1 MNLESPQLKKWS
13 MKRFNKL
20 KAIWILIL
28 PSIFGSVHAQNSIS
42 LEKALS
48 ITIKEN
54 IDIKIKTTE
63 LDKVKNYEKVGVLG
77 VLPIIKVNG
86 AASGNT
92 GSSSIEFAT
101 EDFPEINDADSE
113 SKSINGNVEISYSLF
128 GGLESVYTYQKLKKQ
143 SDLKSTELL
152 MKIEQV
158 LLNTAKQYYD
168 IAYLQEENKILYEL
182 LEVSKER
189 YSRVKIQNEFGNAS
203 KLDLLAAEIDL
214 NKDSVTVMNSDYEL
228 KAAKERLNQTLNRD
242 LSTDYAV
249 ESYVEINKDLN
260 YSELLDLTK
269 QNNNNILFHQYLI
282 EITRKDKKINNT
294 SIFPSVSVSA
304 QYGYNQNESNTSI
317 ILDQSNIGLTGF
329 VNLSWDIFDAMA
341 RKRIAQNTQIEIESN
356 ELKLESIKKEIQKE
370 FNVTYQQYENNIKL
384 IEIET
389 RNNEASERF
398 FQRAKNQFFQGQLS
412 RSDFRLAQVDLS
424 ISKNR
429 LNQSLFMAK
438 IAELNLYRLS
448 GKIINETVK

>member
-42 LEKALS
+42 LEKALA

-63 LDKVKNYEKVGVLG
+63 LDQVKNYEKVGVLG

-113 SKSINGNVEISYSLF
+113 SKSIIGNVEISYSLF
-128 GGLESVYTYQKLKKQ
+128 GGLASVYTCQKLKKQ

-214 NKDSVTVMNSDYEL
+214 NKDSVTVMNSDYQL

-260 YSELLDLTK
+260 YSELLELTN
-269 QNNNNILFHQYLI
+269 QNNSNILFHQYLI

>member
-28 PSIFGSVHAQNSIS
+28 LSIFGSVHAQNSIS
-42 LEKALS
+42 LEKALA

-63 LDKVKNYEKVGVLG
+63 LDQVKNYEKVGVLG

-113 SKSINGNVEISYSLF
+113 SKSIIGNVEISYSLF
-128 GGLESVYTYQKLKKQ
+128 GGLASVYTYQKLKKQ

-214 NKDSVTVMNSDYEL
+214 NKDSVTVMNSDYQL

-260 YSELLDLTK
+260 YSELLELTN
-269 QNNNNILFHQYLI
+269 QNNSNILFHQYLI

-317 ILDQSNIGLTGF
+317 ILDQSNTGLTGF

-429 LNQSLFMAK
+429 LNQSLFKAK

-448 GKIINETVK
+448 GKIINESVK

>member
-42 LEKALS
+42 LEKALA

-63 LDKVKNYEKVGVLG
+63 LDQVKNYEKVGVLG

-113 SKSINGNVEISYSLF
+113 SKSIIGNVEISYSLF
-128 GGLESVYTYQKLKKQ
+128 GGLASVYTYQKLKKQ

-214 NKDSVTVMNSDYEL
+214 NKDSVTVMSSDYQL

-260 YSELLDLTK
+260 YSELLELTN
-269 QNNNNILFHQYLI
+269 QNNSNILFHQYLI

-317 ILDQSNIGLTGF
+317 ILDQSNTGLTGF

>member
-42 LEKALS
+42 LEKALA

-63 LDKVKNYEKVGVLG
+63 LDQVKNYEKVGVLG

-113 SKSINGNVEISYSLF
+113 SKSIIGNVEISYSLF
-128 GGLESVYTYQKLKKQ
+128 GGLASVYTYQKLKKQ

-214 NKDSVTVMNSDYEL
+214 NKDSVTVMNSDYQL
-228 KAAKERLNQTLNRD
+228 KAAKERLNQILNRD

-260 YSELLDLTK
+260 YSELLELTN
-269 QNNNNILFHQYLI
+269 QNNSNILFHQYLI

-317 ILDQSNIGLTGF
+317 ILDQSNTGLTGF

-356 ELKLESIKKEIQKE
+356 ELKLEAVKKEIQKE

>member
-1 MNLESPQLKKWS
+1 

-42 LEKALS
+42 LEKALA

-63 LDKVKNYEKVGVLG
+63 LDQVKNYEKVGVLG

-113 SKSINGNVEISYSLF
+113 SKSIIGNVEISYSLF
-128 GGLESVYTYQKLKKQ
+128 GGLASVYTYQKLKKQ

-214 NKDSVTVMNSDYEL
+214 NKDSVTVMNSDYQL

-260 YSELLDLTK
+260 YSELLELTN
-269 QNNNNILFHQYLI
+269 QNNSNILFYQYLI

-317 ILDQSNIGLTGF
+317 ILDQSNTGLTGF

>member
-42 LEKALS
+42 LEKALA

-63 LDKVKNYEKVGVLG
+63 LDQVKNYEKVGVLG

-113 SKSINGNVEISYSLF
+113 SKSIIGNVEISYSLF
-128 GGLESVYTYQKLKKQ
+128 GGLASVYTYQKLKKQ

-189 YSRVKIQNEFGNAS
+189 HSRVNIQNEFGNAS

-260 YSELLDLTK
+260 YSELLELTN
-269 QNNNNILFHQYLI
+269 QNNSNILFHQYLI
-282 EITRKDKKINNT
+282 EITRKDKQINNT

>member
-1 MNLESPQLKKWS
+1 

-20 KAIWILIL
+20 KAIWTLIL
-28 PSIFGSVHAQNSIS
+28 LSIFGAVDAQNSIS
-42 LEKALS
+42 LEKALA

-63 LDKVKNYEKVGVLG
+63 LDQVKNYEKVGVLG
-77 VLPIIKVNG
+77 VLPKIKVNG

-128 GGLESVYTYQKLKKQ
+128 GGLASVYTYQKLKKQ
-143 SDLKSTELL
+143 SDLKSTELF
-152 MKIEQV
+152 MKIEQI

-214 NKDSVTVMNSDYEL
+214 NKDSVTVMNSDYQL

-260 YSELLDLTK
+260 YSELLDLTN

-282 EITRKDKKINNT
+282 EISRKDKKINNT

-317 ILDQSNIGLTGF
+317 ILDQSNTGLTGF

>member
-42 LEKALS
+42 LEKALA

-63 LDKVKNYEKVGVLG
+63 LEQVKNYEKVGVLG

-113 SKSINGNVEISYSLF
+113 SKSIIGNVEISYSLF
-128 GGLESVYTYQKLKKQ
+128 GGLASVYTYQKLKKQ

-214 NKDSVTVMNSDYEL
+214 NKDSVTVMNSDYQL

-260 YSELLDLTK
+260 YSELLELTN
-269 QNNNNILFHQYLI
+269 QNNSNILFHQYLI

>member
-42 LEKALS
+42 LEKALA

-63 LDKVKNYEKVGVLG
+63 LDQVKNYEKVGVLG

-113 SKSINGNVEISYSLF
+113 SKSIIGNVEISYSLF
-128 GGLESVYTYQKLKKQ
+128 GGLASVYTYQKLKKQ

-214 NKDSVTVMNSDYEL
+214 NKDSVTVMNSDYQL

-260 YSELLDLTK
+260 YSELLDLTN

-282 EITRKDKKINNT
+282 EISRKDKKINNT

>member
-42 LEKALS
+42 LEKALA

-63 LDKVKNYEKVGVLG
+63 LDQVKNYEKVGVLG
-77 VLPIIKVNG
+77 VLPKIKVNG

-128 GGLESVYTYQKLKKQ
+128 GGLASVYTYQKLKKQ

-214 NKDSVTVMNSDYEL
+214 NKDSVNVMSSDYEL

-260 YSELLDLTK
+260 YSELLDLTN

-282 EITRKDKKINNT
+282 EISRKDKKINNT

-356 ELKLESIKKEIQKE
+356 ELKLEAIKKEIQKE

-448 GKIINETVK
+448 GKIINEIVK

>member
-1 MNLESPQLKKWS
+1 
-13 MKRFNKL
+13 
-20 KAIWILIL
+20 LIL

-42 LEKALS
+42 LEKALA

-63 LDKVKNYEKVGVLG
+63 LDQVKNYEKVGVLG

-113 SKSINGNVEISYSLF
+113 SKSIIGNVEISYSLF
-128 GGLESVYTYQKLKKQ
+128 GGLASVYTYQKLKKQ

-214 NKDSVTVMNSDYEL
+214 NKDSVTVMNSDYQL

-260 YSELLDLTK
+260 YSELLELTN
-269 QNNNNILFHQYLI
+269 QNNSNILFHQYLI

-317 ILDQSNIGLTGF
+317 ILDQSNTGLTGF

-429 LNQSLFMAK
+429 LNQSLFLAK

>member
-1 MNLESPQLKKWS
+1 MSLESPQLKKWS

-20 KAIWILIL
+20 KAILTLIL
-28 PSIFGSVHAQNSIS
+28 LSIFGAVDAQNSIS
-42 LEKALS
+42 LEKILA

-63 LDKVKNYEKVGVLG
+63 LDQVKNYEKVGVLG
-77 VLPIIKVNG
+77 VLPKIKVNG

-128 GGLESVYTYQKLKKQ
+128 GGLASVYTYQKLKKQ
-143 SDLKSTELL
+143 SDLKSTELF

-214 NKDSVTVMNSDYEL
+214 NKDSVNVMSSDYEL

-260 YSELLDLTK
+260 YSELLDLTN

-282 EITRKDKKINNT
+282 EISRKDKKINNT

-317 ILDQSNIGLTGF
+317 ILDQSNTGLTGF

-356 ELKLESIKKEIQKE
+356 ELKLEAIKKEIQKE

-429 LNQSLFMAK
+429 LNQSLFKAK

-448 GKIINETVK
+448 GKIINEIVK

>member
-28 PSIFGSVHAQNSIS
+28 PSIFGSVHAQISIS
-42 LEKALS
+42 LEKALA

-63 LDKVKNYEKVGVLG
+63 LDQVKNYEKVGVLG

-101 EDFPEINDADSE
+101 EDFPQINDADSE

-128 GGLESVYTYQKLKKQ
+128 GGLASVYTYQKLKKQ

-214 NKDSVTVMNSDYEL
+214 NKDSVTVMNSDYQL

-242 LSTDYAV
+242 LSTDYVV

-260 YSELLDLTK
+260 YSELLDLTN

-317 ILDQSNIGLTGF
+317 ILDQSNTGLTGF

>member
-42 LEKALS
+42 LEKALA

-63 LDKVKNYEKVGVLG
+63 LDQVKNYEKVGVLG

-113 SKSINGNVEISYSLF
+113 SKSIIGNVEISYSLF
-128 GGLESVYTYQKLKKQ
+128 GGLASVYTYQKLKKQ

-214 NKDSVTVMNSDYEL
+214 NKDSVTVMNSDYQL
-228 KAAKERLNQTLNRD
+228 KAAKERLNQTLNID

-260 YSELLDLTK
+260 YSELLELTN
-269 QNNNNILFHQYLI
+269 QNNSNILFHQYLI
-282 EITRKDKKINNT
+282 EIARKDKKINNT

-317 ILDQSNIGLTGF
+317 ILDQSNTGLTGF

-448 GKIINETVK
+448 GKIMNETVK

>member
-1 MNLESPQLKKWS
+1 

-42 LEKALS
+42 LEKALA

-63 LDKVKNYEKVGVLG
+63 LDQVKNYEKVGVLG

-113 SKSINGNVEISYSLF
+113 SKSIIGNVEISYSLF
-128 GGLESVYTYQKLKKQ
+128 GGLASVYTYQKLKKQ

-214 NKDSVTVMNSDYEL
+214 NKDSVTVMNSDYQL

-260 YSELLDLTK
+260 YSELLELTN
-269 QNNNNILFHQYLI
+269 QNNSNILFHQYLI
-282 EITRKDKKINNT
+282 EITRKDKQINNT

-317 ILDQSNIGLTGF
+317 ILDQSNTGLTGF

>member
-63 LDKVKNYEKVGVLG
+63 LDQVKNYEKVGVLG

-113 SKSINGNVEISYSLF
+113 SKSIIGNVEISYSLF
-128 GGLESVYTYQKLKKQ
+128 GGLASVYTYQKLKKQ

-168 IAYLQEENKILYEL
+168 IAYLQEENKILHEL

-214 NKDSVTVMNSDYEL
+214 NKDSVTVMNSDYQL

-260 YSELLDLTK
+260 YSELLELTN
-269 QNNNNILFHQYLI
+269 QNNSNILFHQYLI

-317 ILDQSNIGLTGF
+317 ILDQSNTGLTGF

>member
-1 MNLESPQLKKWS
+1 

-42 LEKALS
+42 LEKALA

-63 LDKVKNYEKVGVLG
+63 LDQVKNYEKVGVLG

-113 SKSINGNVEISYSLF
+113 SKSIIGNVEISYSLF
-128 GGLESVYTYQKLKKQ
+128 GGLASVYTYQKLKKQ

-189 YSRVKIQNEFGNAS
+189 YFRVKIQNEFGNAS

-214 NKDSVTVMNSDYEL
+214 NKDSVTVMNSDYQL

-260 YSELLDLTK
+260 YSELLELTN
-269 QNNNNILFHQYLI
+269 QNNSNILFHQYLI

-317 ILDQSNIGLTGF
+317 ILDQSNTGLTGF

-412 RSDFRLAQVDLS
+412 RSDFRLAQIDLS